1 MIRRPPRSTR
11 TDTPFP
17 YTTLFRSVL
26 LVLLA
31 VLLVVPHEIPKEIQ
45 GEFPAEV
52 YPRTLLVVG
61 VVLLGLQ
68 VAITLARGRGAALTL
83 ESAQL
88 ARTAALLA
96 IMWAGYGLILLIG
109 FVLGGAFLVFSYAW
123 LLQERN
129 RAAVVAALAAP
140 LLIYLDRQST
150 RLNSSH

>member
-1 MIRRPPRSTR
+1 MRISDWSSDVCSSDR
-11 TDTPFP
+11 
-17 YTTLFRSVL
+17 
-26 LVLLA
+26 

-45 GEFPAEV
+45 GDFPAEV

-96 IMWAGYGLILLIG
+96 IMR
-109 FVLGGAFLVFSYAW
+109 SE
-123 LLQERN
+123 ER
-129 RAAVVAALAAP
+129 RVGKECVRSCRSRWSP
-140 LLIYLDRQST
+140 
-150 RLNSSH
+150 

>member
-1 MIRRPPRSTR
+1 MMQISERLR
-11 TDTPFP
+11 DLLGFG
-17 YTTLFRSVL
+17 VL

-45 GEFPAEV
+45 GDFPAEV

-68 VAITLARGRGAALTL
+68 VAITLVRGRGAALTL

-96 IMWAGYGLILLIG
+96 VMWAGYGLILLVG

-129 RAAVVAALAAP
+129 RAAVIAALAAP
-140 LLIYLDRQST
+140 LLIYLCLEHAFRI
-150 RLNSSH
+150 RLPSLLDLF